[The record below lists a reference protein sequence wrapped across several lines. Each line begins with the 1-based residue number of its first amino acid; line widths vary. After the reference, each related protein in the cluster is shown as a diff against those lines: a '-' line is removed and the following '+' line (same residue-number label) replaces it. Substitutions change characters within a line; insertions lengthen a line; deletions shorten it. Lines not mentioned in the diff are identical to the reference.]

1 MRYVIIGNGAAGNAA
16 AAAIRARDPGGQVL
30 IITDEPH
37 PGYYRPLIPA
47 LIEGGP
53 DKDILLRQ
61 ELATPPEVE
70 VRLGRRVVSLDV
82 RGQTI
87 ALEGG
92 ETLAYDRLL
101 LALGSSAIRPAIT
114 GFEGHGAHVLRTLD
128 DAAGI
133 RQAAPGARA
142 AVVIGAGRVGLK
154 AAMALGPRGL
164 EVTVVEQAGHLLPMQ
179 FDEVAAEIVGRV
191 LKDRGINFI
200 FGQKVK
206 EVRRADQK
214 IKGVVLDDGRE
225 LKADLMVAAV
235 GVKANVDLARQA
247 GLAVNQG
254 ILVDRWLKTSDPNIF
269 AAGDV
274 VETTDIVTGQP
285 VVSGLWTNAVEMGR
299 VAGENMAGA
308 AVEYPGAFAV
318 LNSLELGGVPTV
330 AMGLTNPPA
339 PEGYL
344 IYQRRWG
351 DNYRKLVLQD
361 GLLLGALLV
370 GDIEG
375 AGVYAG
381 LIKAKA
387 KVEALTQTLF
397 HPRPT
402 CASRLAASLMTGGK
416 YF

>member
-16 AAAIRARDPGGQVL
+16 AVAIRARDPGGPVV
-30 IITDEPH
+30 IITDELH

-53 DKDILLRQ
+53 DNDILLDQ
-61 ELATPPEVE
+61 KLATPPGVE
-70 VRLGRRVVSLDV
+70 VRLGRRVVSLDA
-82 RGQTI
+82 RSQTI
-87 ALEGG
+87 TLETG

-114 GFEGHGAHVLRTLD
+114 GFEGPGAHVLRTLA

-133 RQAAPGARA
+133 QQEAPGARA

-154 AAMALGPRGL
+154 AAAALGSRGL

-179 FDEVAAEIVGRV
+179 FDEVAAEIVGRA
-191 LKDRGINFI
+191 LKTQGLNFI
-200 FGQKVK
+200 FWQKLK

-214 IKGVVLDDGRE
+214 LKGVLLDDGRE
-225 LKADLMVAAV
+225 LSADLMVAAV

-254 ILVDRWLKTSDPNIF
+254 VLVDRWLKTSDPNIF

-274 VETTDIVTGQP
+274 AETTDIVTGQP

-308 AVEYPGAFAV
+308 AIEYAGAFAV
-318 LNSLELGGVPTV
+318 LNSLELAGVPTV
-330 AMGLTNPPA
+330 AMGLTTPPA
-339 PEGYL
+339 AEGYL

-351 DNYRKLVLQD
+351 DNYRKMVLKD
-361 GLLLGALLV
+361 GLLVGALLV
-370 GDIEG
+370 GDIEA

-381 LIKAKA
+381 LIKAKT
-387 KVEALTQTLF
+387 KVEALTHTML

-402 CASRLAASLMTGGK
+402 CASWLAASLAKGRR
-416 YF
+416 